1 MGWWLVAARL
11 VTLSKREN
19 KIGVLR
25 TSSVLGGSRTRS
37 VLGGLVLGGDGLDG
51 GTNELLAATMG
62 AISLVLGC
70 DLGDATGGTIS
81 LVLGCD
87 ETDAWCDLFLLFL
100 SLSLLFSWGG
110 NHLKV
115 K

>member
-37 VLGGLVLGGDGLDG
+37 VLGGDGLDG

-62 AISLVLGC
+62 A
-70 DLGDATGGTIS
+70 IS

-100 SLSLLFSWGG
+100 SLSLLFSRGG

>member
-25 TSSVLGGSRTRS
+25 TSSVLGGSRMRS

-62 AISLVLGC
+62 VISLVLGC

-81 LVLGCD
+81 WCWGATRPMLGAISSC
-87 ETDAWCDLFLLFL
+87 CF
-100 SLSLLFSWGG
+100 SLSLFYFPG
-110 NHLKV
+110 V
-115 K
+115 EII